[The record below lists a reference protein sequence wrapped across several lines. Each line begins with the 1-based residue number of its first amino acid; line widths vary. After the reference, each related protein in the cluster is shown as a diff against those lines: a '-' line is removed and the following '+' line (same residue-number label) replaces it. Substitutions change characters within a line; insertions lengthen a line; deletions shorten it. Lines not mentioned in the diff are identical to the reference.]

1 MLVDNALSKS
11 MQYPRQQNWFSR
23 DNEAIFLCVDVDQ
36 QAEIGAQLTIFVLV
50 KSNHFFFGTKE
61 KRTNDKK
68 LD

>member
-23 DNEAIFLCVDVDQ
+23 DNEAIFYVDVDQ
-36 QAEIGAQLTIFVLV
+36 QAETGAQLAICWWNQI
-50 KSNHFFFGTKE
+50 SFFGTKE
-61 KRTNDKK
+61 KRTNDKR